1 LPNRWDTQY
10 IYVVGTL
17 YYVVFSIEVHKQ
29 AVSLDN
35 LKENANINP
44 SIPINLWIFREF
56 LLLGTLP
63 GDQINQQ
70 QTLPAY

>member
-1 LPNRWDTQY
+1 
-10 IYVVGTL
+10 
-17 YYVVFSIEVHKQ
+17 VFSIKVQKQ
-29 AVSLDN
+29 AVSLEN

-70 QTLPAY
+70 

>member
-1 LPNRWDTQY
+1 
-10 IYVVGTL
+10 
-17 YYVVFSIEVHKQ
+17 VFSIEVHKQ